1 MASQFKRRDVI
12 AIVVTALTLLVVVML
27 PALGRAKQKAARIS
41 CVSNLKHIGLAF
53 TIYAHDNVGVCPMN
67 VDSNDPSIRNDALAG
82 RMFRIFQVMS
92 NELSVPK
99 TVVCPADNRSAA
111 VDWPA
116 LTNSNLSYF
125 VGLDAVDARPNMLL
139 SGDRNWMRDGQQL
152 SGVVELGSATNLTYS
167 EEMHR
172 SNGNI
177 GLADGSVQQVTTKL
191 FLQQLANSGDATNR
205 LVFPQ

>member
-12 AIVVTALTLLVVVML
+12 AIIVAALILLVAVMA
-27 PALGRAKQKAARIS
+27 PALGRAKAKAARIS
-41 CVSNLKHIGLAF
+41 CVSNLKQIGLAF
-53 TIYAHDNVGVCPMN
+53 RIYANDSAGVYPMN
-67 VDSNDPSIRNDALAG
+67 VDSNDPSIRDDALAG

-92 NELSVPK
+92 NELSVPQ